1 MPNNNPIE
9 RIRGEY
15 LEMPGLRLTL
25 AQAQRLCGVERGLC
39 ETVLNTLVE
48 TKFLAVS
55 PNGVY
60 ARLFDGEQ
68 ARLRMAKVDR
78 KPASFSGAA

>member
-1 MPNNNPIE
+1 MPYNATIE

-15 LEMPGLRLTL
+15 LEMPGLQLTL
-25 AQAQRLCGVERGLC
+25 AQAQRLCGIDRTLC
-39 ETVLNTLVE
+39 ERVLSALVE

-60 ARLFDGEQ
+60 ARLFDGEP
-68 ARLRMAKVDR
+68 RLRMAKVDR
-78 KPASFSGAA
+78 QTGSLSGAA